1 MNNFEYLGKEFQSQK
16 ELFSFLVEN
25 KQRLIAQK
33 KESKKHSDCVISCS
47 IDKDNGDA
55 NKANDPIDVSKIDE
69 LKVKIVL
76 NTTNL
81 MDSHMDVHI
90 PGLWAKTL
98 SEAKFLAHKQEHG
111 KKFIDIISDGN
122 DLKAYTVKMPWPEL
136 GEKFEGES
144 EALIFES
151 IIKRSRNEYMF
162 KAYANGWVK
171 NHSVGMGYVK
181 MVMCVNDKD
190 YGAEFE
196 AWEKYISFVA
206 NKERAEEKGYFFA
219 ITEAKLY
226 EGSAVPMG
234 SNWVTPTLENNMK
247 TFEPSPVDT
256 QKTIIEP
263 SKEDTQKEMFKYL
276 LTNLKK

>member
-1 MNNFEYLGKEFQSQK
+1 MNEYLGKEFSTQK
-16 ELFSFLVEN
+16 DLFAFLVEN
-25 KQRLIAQK
+25 KSKLIAQK
-33 KESKKHSDCVISCS
+33 KAVQKQTDCIVFHPMF
-47 IDKDNGDA
+47 DKSEQA
-55 NKANDPIDVSKIDE
+55 TKSNDPVDVSKIDE

-81 MDSHMDVHI
+81 MDSHSDVHI
-90 PGLWAKTL
+90 PGLWTKTL
-98 SEAKFLAHKQEHG
+98 SESKYLVHLQEHQM
-111 KKFIDIISDGN
+111 KFDKIIADSN
-122 DLKAYTVKMPWPEL
+122 DLKAYTKKMLWSEL
-136 GEKFEGES
+136 GEQYEGMT

-181 MVMCVNDKD
+181 IVMCINDKD

-196 AWEKYISFVA
+196 AWEKYFPQVA
-206 NKERAEEKGYFFA
+206 NKEMCEEKGYFFA
-219 ITEAKLY
+219 VTEAKLH

-234 SNWVTPTLENNMK
+234 SNWATPTLENNMK
-247 TFEPSPVDT
+247 SFEPSQEDT

-263 SKEDTQKEMFKYL
+263 SQEDTQKEMFKYL
-276 LTNLKK
+276 ITNLKK

>member
-1 MNNFEYLGKEFQSQK
+1 MNNFEYLGKEFSTQK

-33 KESKKHSDCVISCS
+33 KQSTKHADCVVFSLLA
-47 IDKDNGDA
+47 DEKDNA
-55 NKANDPIDVSKIDE
+55 NKSNNPIAASKLDE
-69 LKVKIVL
+69 IKVKIVL

-81 MDSHMDVHI
+81 MDSHSDVHI
-90 PGLWAKTL
+90 PGLWSKTL
-98 SEAKFLAHKQEHG
+98 SEAKFLTHLQEHQM
-111 KKFIDIISDGN
+111 KFDKIISDGN
-122 DLKAYTVKMPWPEL
+122 DLKSYTVKMPWLEV
-136 GEKFEGES
+136 GEKYEGET

-181 MVMCVNDKD
+181 IVMCINDKD

-206 NKERAEEKGYFFA
+206 NKERAEEKGYFWA
-219 ITEAKLY
+219 VTEAKLY

-234 SNWVTPTLENNMK
+234 SNWATPTLENNMK
-247 TFEPSPVDT
+247 TGEPSENDT
-256 QKTIIEP
+256 QETIIEP
-263 SKEDTQKEMFKYL
+263 SQEDTQKEMFKYL
-276 LTNLKK
+276 ITNLKK